1 MSIKVRIVADNPAIQ
16 DRPEDWGKPKGWCV
30 EGLEVQYDKITIGD
44 LTDRIAETEAHL
56 SRITGLVV
64 KIETAE

>member
-1 MSIKVRIVADNPAIQ
+1 MTIKVRISFKTDVA
-16 DRPEDWGKPKGWCV
+16 GWCSNGTV
-30 EGLEVQYDKITIGD
+30 YVSGLEVPFEALTLGD

-64 KIETAE
+64 KIETASE